1 MVAEPVSRG
10 KASTIRHT
18 GAIRSALWAPTAG
31 NEKTVTEIN
40 LPPPEEIPVSTLPSS
55 VLQIATEPGQPG
67 FEGVDIGE
75 RRNCAADASVQIGM
89 RTPPVS
95 PEEALHAIVGNR
107 EGVDIDATQRAAELL
122 DGREDRAID
131 LHDLGEVV
139 VDQPEARG
147 RRRSEER

>member
-10 KASTIRHT
+10 KAPTIRHP

-67 FEGVDIGE
+67 FEGVDLGE
-75 RRNCAADASVQIGM
+75 RRIADADLVVELHHLSTSAWYRPG
-89 RTPPVS
+89 RACNRRGGSWVS
-95 PEEALHAIVGNR
+95 LTCRWLRVG
-107 EGVDIDATQRAAELL
+107 
-122 DGREDRAID
+122 
-131 LHDLGEVV
+131 
-139 VDQPEARG
+139 
-147 RRRSEER
+147 

>member
-1 MVAEPVSRG
+1 M
-10 KASTIRHT
+10 IRHT

-40 LPPPEEIPVSTLPSS
+40 LPPPEEIPVATLPSS

-67 FEGVDIGE
+67 FEGVDLGE
-75 RRNCAADASVQIGM
+75 RRNCAADARVQIGM
-89 RTPPVS
+89 RPPPVS
-95 PEEALHAIVGNR
+95 PEEAVHAIVGNR

-131 LHDLGEVV
+131 LHDLGAASNV
-139 VDQPEARG
+139 ALRKG
-147 RRRSEER
+147 RWVADA